1 MVFLMFSLKKFIILS
16 MISLIVA
23 VNSTA
28 LAAENNTAKRVALLP
43 VMHLYCH
50 WNHSESEEKALDQL
64 FKREI
69 HIPLNG
75 LLKITEEIPP
85 ETSVAAFNKNYH
97 DMKTTNKKADIKD
110 AVKAS
115 AEEIN
120 ADIFI
125 LPIAKSCS
133 QETFSLGFDG
143 NVMVSRAIMEL
154 FVYDKST
161 GTVQTYKYHDY
172 YNDTFLLIGTVDSLL
187 KNCANH
193 VLKKANLKQLV
204 TGNN

>member
-1 MVFLMFSLKKFIILS
+1 MFSLKKFIILS
-16 MISLIVA
+16 IISLIVII
-23 VNSTA
+23 NSTA
-28 LAAENNTAKRVALLP
+28 LAAENNTTKRVALLP

-50 WNHSESEEKALDQL
+50 WNHSKSEEYTLNQL

-75 LLKITEEIPP
+75 VLKITEEIPP
-85 ETSVAAFNKNYH
+85 EEALNILNRNYQN
-97 DMKTTNKKADIKD
+97 MKLIDKKADIKD

-133 QETFSLGFDG
+133 QETFSRGFD
-143 NVMVSRAIMEL
+143 NNIMVSRAMMEL

-161 GTVQTYKYHDY
+161 GIVQSYKY
-172 YNDTFLLIGTVDSLL
+172 NDRYMDTISLRGTVDSLL
-187 KNCANH
+187 KNCADH
-193 VLKKANLKQLV
+193 VLKKTDLRQLIK
-204 TGNN
+204 GNN

>member
-1 MVFLMFSLKKFIILS
+1 MVILMLSLKKFIILS
-16 MISLIVA
+16 VIMLIAV

-28 LAAENNTAKRVALLP
+28 LAAENSTPKRVALLP
-43 VMHLYCH
+43 VIHLYCH
-50 WNHSESEEKALDQL
+50 WNHSESEEDSLNQI

-75 LLKITEEIPP
+75 LLKIIEEIPP
-85 ETSVAAFNKNYH
+85 EESVHAFNKNYH
-97 DMKTTNKKADIKD
+97 DMKTINKKADIKD
-110 AVKAS
+110 AVKTS

-125 LPIAKSCS
+125 LPIAKNCF
-133 QETFSLGFDG
+133 QETYSRGFDS
-143 NVMVSRAIMEL
+143 NTMVSRAIMTL
-154 FVYDKST
+154 YVYDKST
-161 GTVQTYKYHDY
+161 GIVQTYKYNDY

-193 VLKKANLKQLV
+193 VIKKADLKQLV
-204 TGNN
+204 TGKN